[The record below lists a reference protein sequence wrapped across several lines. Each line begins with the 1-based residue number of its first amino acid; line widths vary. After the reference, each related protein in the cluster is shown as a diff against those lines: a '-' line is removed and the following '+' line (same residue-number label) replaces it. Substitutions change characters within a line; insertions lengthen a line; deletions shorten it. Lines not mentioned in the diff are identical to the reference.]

1 MLPVTTNQIRLQ
13 RFLDWCISSRSK
25 FLRKYGYKIPE
36 SYRMVPQGWILEASW
51 TSVPPL
57 SRGDLTK
64 CDGQMACSLKHG
76 GCPSHFVRTKGQHH
90 VYPEWLWIT
99 ADIPLFSSTNEW
111 ETCTI
116 TFPNIW
122 CKKTHNTHTHTHY
135 ITSLSYSCNSEPVLK
150 YPSSHET
157 RPWHIISPSMSGT
170 FRLRKTISPK
180 RLRNAP
186 ELSLHGSMAWR
197 RNLQPKTKSICFKW
211 QWVKQFF
218 W

>member
-1 MLPVTTNQIRLQ
+1 MDKWPVHLNTVVVRHTLFVPKGNTMFTQNDCESR
-13 RFLDWCISSRSK
+13 RISLFFHRPMNGKHVRSHSPISDVK
-25 FLRKYGYKIPE
+25 R
-36 SYRMVPQGWILEASW
+36 
-51 TSVPPL
+51 
-57 SRGDLTK
+57 
-64 CDGQMACSLKHG
+64 H
-76 GCPSHFVRTKGQHH
+76 
-90 VYPEWLWIT
+90 IT
-99 ADIPLFSSTNEW
+99 R
-111 ETCTI
+111 
-116 TFPNIW
+116 
-122 CKKTHNTHTHTHY
+122 THTHY

-218 W
+218 R